1 MNNPRKVGKT
11 RRYLAVLAGCL
22 VVAALTVRV
31 LIPHDHQLQP
41 VQSCSVCNTSNLPA
55 IEPSPLPNLSCP
67 EVAFEFVA
75 ADCTLEFHQA
85 LFNVSCPRA
94 PPA

>member
-1 MNNPRKVGKT
+1 MDNPRKVGKT
-11 RRYLAVLAGCL
+11 RRYLVVLAGCL

-31 LIPHDHQLQP
+31 LIPHDHHLRP

-55 IEPSPLPNLSCP
+55 IEPSPLPTPSCP
-67 EVAFEFVA
+67 DVSLGFVA
-75 ADCTLEFHQA
+75 VEVTLEFHQA

>member
-1 MNNPRKVGKT
+1 MNSLRKIGKT
-11 RRYLAVLAGCL
+11 RRYVAVLAGCL
-22 VVAALTVRV
+22 VVVALTVRG
-31 LIPHDHQLQP
+31 LIPHDHHLQP

-55 IEPSPLPNLSCP
+55 LEPSPLPALSCP
-67 EVAFEFVA
+67 DAALEFVA
-75 ADCTLEFHQA
+75 VEITLEFHQA